1 MKRLLLITILLIF
14 KTWYCA
20 GQIKTESRQTPEFYV
35 KNVLLGKGI
44 YVSNIRF
51 IGGNGALGQ
60 FAADP
65 FIIGVKSGIILSTG
79 CVDSISGPNL
89 SNSYTS
95 FSAKPSSKETL
106 RLLRRGD
113 RDLNKITKRGARDI
127 AVLEFDFIPIKNKIE
142 YNYVFASEE
151 YPEYSGSQYND
162 AFAFFLSGPE
172 IKKKVNLAVLN
183 DGITPVSINTVNHF
197 KNSEFYRNNSASWTG
212 RKVRQFQ
219 IWYVERF
226 FSNQEKI
233 NKFNKRLYNQLQF
246 DGLTT
251 VLKVEYDVIPFSKYH
266 IKIAIADASDQI
278 FDSAVLLEAGSFI
291 SVEDSNGKY
300 FDTLQKIESRGI
312 DYEAII
318 RGQINDSSVIE
329 DSTIDNISYEVYF
342 NLNSAELSDSAK
354 QVIKECI
361 LMLKEN
367 NKLKCLLNGNTDNLG
382 KRANNQILSEDRTF
396 AVENYLLE
404 YKIEAEKIQRAA
416 YNSERPKYDNNTEAG
431 HQRNRRVEII
441 LYME

>member
-1 MKRLLLITILLIF
+1 MKRLLLIANLLLF
-14 KTWYCA
+14 ETSFCA
-20 GQIKTESRQTPEFYV
+20 GQIRTESEQTPEFYV
-35 KNVLLGKGI
+35 KNVLLGKGV
-44 YVSNIRF
+44 YVANIRF

-60 FAADP
+60 FAADT
-65 FIIGVKSGIILSTG
+65 FVIGVKSGIILSTG
-79 CVDSISGPNL
+79 CVDSISTPNL

-95 FSAKPSSKETL
+95 FSAKPTSNETL
-106 RLLRRGD
+106 KLLRRGD
-113 RDLNKITKRGARDI
+113 RDLNKITRRVAKDI
-127 AVLEFDFIPIKNKIE
+127 AILEFDFVPVKNKIE

-151 YPEYSGSQYND
+151 YPEYAGSRYND
-162 AFAFFLSGPE
+162 AFAFFLSGSE
-172 IKKKVNLAVLN
+172 IKKKVNLAVLK
-183 DGITPVSINTVNHF
+183 DGITPVSINTVNHS
-197 KNSEFYRNNSASWTG
+197 KNSEFYRKNSSSWTG
-212 RKVRQFQ
+212 RKFRQFK
-219 IWYVERF
+219 IWYVDRF

-278 FDSAVLLEAGSFI
+278 YDSAVLLEAGSFI
-291 SVEDSNGKY
+291 SIEDSTGKY
-300 FDTLQKIESRGI
+300 FDTLQIIESRGI

-329 DSTIDNISYEVYF
+329 DTIIDNISYEVYF

-354 QVIKECI
+354 QVITECI

-367 NKLKCLLNGNTDNLG
+367 DKLKCLLIGNTDNLG
-382 KRANNQILSEDRTF
+382 KRAKNQILSEDRTI
-396 AVENYLLE
+396 AVESYLLE
-404 YKIEAEKIQRAA
+404 NRIEAKKIKRAA
-416 YNSERPKYDNNTEAG
+416 YNSERPKYDNNTEDG
-431 HQRNRRVEII
+431 RQLNRRVEII